1 MFRSPVLSFLVGTA
15 ALLCGCSHAP
25 PQDLLTKP
33 ETLLSYAAGDPQA
46 EANATQVC
54 KELGRKATLAGTHA
68 NDDGAKITTY
78 KCE

>member
-1 MFRSPVLSFLVGTA
+1 MFRLPALSFLVGTA
-15 ALLCGCSHAP
+15 ALLPGCSHAP

-46 EANATQVC
+46 EPNANQVC
-54 KELGRKATLAGTHA
+54 RELGGKAALVGTRA
-68 NDDGAKITTY
+68 NDDGTKTTTY